1 MCVYISVCVCILV
14 CVCEY
19 INVCVLVCVC
29 ISVNQVHVYNLV
41 HIDVLQGKWTNKERV
56 LVFFFSWISFKTRH
70 LMMDLRTMM
79 PHTKAGKPHQSGR
92 SNQIN

>member
-1 MCVYISVCVCILV
+1 MCILVSVCVYISVCVC
-14 CVCEY
+14 
-19 INVCVLVCVC
+19 VC
-29 ISVNQVHVYNLV
+29 INVNQVHVYNLV
-41 HIDVLQGKWTNKERV
+41 HTDVLQGKWTNKERV
-56 LVFFFSWISFKTRH
+56 LVFSSRGISFRTRH